1 MYIAPADR
9 SLGEREWRPF
19 LVDHAFGHLIAAGS
33 GRVVPVVVP
42 TQFVVDGERILL
54 HLAAPNPIFAAI
66 AEQDRVVMSVAGDW
80 AYVPSDWKAVEGEDP
95 MLGIPTTYYAAVQI
109 EGTATVLSEPG
120 AVATV
125 LRAQLADLQPDT
137 PVADPELVHGQRL
150 RAIRGISITMDTVR
164 AKFKY
169 GGNVDVDHRHAVI
182 DRLVSRD
189 GPGDLAAAAH
199 ARRREIDTGTP
210 GSGR

>member
-1 MYIAPADR
+1 
-9 SLGEREWRPF
+9 
-19 LVDHAFGHLIAAGS
+19 VDHAFGHLIAAGS

-80 AYVPSDWKAVEGEDP
+80 AYIPSDWKAVEGEDP

-120 AVATV
+120 AVAAV